1 MKDEHRQNIDHC
13 VTLTNRH
20 LVFNCYYWTA
30 SSVSLMFKTFFDKFC
45 WALSTKFANFNQGT
59 LVLFYSLLS
68 CCVGTKTTWFNMFY
82 CSVFNRNWRHDW
94 EQVPSCLQSH
104 KLHDTTTSYAV
115 PHVIGPC
122 SCPSAAITTVLPIC
136 KKTTNP
142 PITEKAKSPY
152 ILQA

>member
-1 MKDEHRQNIDHC
+1 MNTGR
-13 VTLTNRH
+13 TLTTPLR
-20 LVFNCYYWTA
+20 WPTA
-30 SSVSLMFKTFFDKFC
+30 IWYLIVIIERLHQSASCSRLFFDKFC
-45 WALSTKFANFNQGT
+45 WALSTKFDNFNQGT

-68 CCVGTKTTWFNMFY
+68 CCVGAKTTWFNMFY

-122 SCPSAAITTVLPIC
+122 SCTSAAITTVLPIC
-136 KKTTNP
+136 MKTTNP
-142 PITEKAKSPY
+142 LITEKAKSPY